1 MVIQV
6 TVTQYRG
13 DSVRGMKIQ
22 SSDQKIFAHVLS
34 LDHPLS
40 SNDIKIG
47 ESTLLYEIRDL
58 NELLKDLQL

>member
-6 TVTQYRG
+6 TVIQYSG

-34 LDHPLS
+34 LAYPLS

-47 ESTLLYEIRDL
+47 ESTLLFEMRDL
-58 NELLKDLQL
+58 DEL

>member
-1 MVIQV
+1 
-6 TVTQYRG
+6 
-13 DSVRGMKIQ
+13 MKIQ
-22 SSDQKIFAHVLS
+22 SIDQKIFAHVLS
-34 LDHPLS
+34 LDYPLS